1 MESTESSHSVV
12 RAGDLDGLRRVYSSE
27 GNLITRSGEEIFKVV
42 EGWDLDVI
50 SPWRR
55 ILPRTVFSGFG
66 GKTSSKLYITT
77 QRIVLVRDIDAWRQ
91 LKGELTPLG
100 LPTAAAKESR
110 LKELKAS
117 GARQFCEIWPQE
129 LRVAKKKRIERRWS
143 WLNLRLLGSDGDQY
157 AITVWK
163 TDGLDPDTLT
173 LIESQFSR

>member
-1 MESTESSHSVV
+1 M
-12 RAGDLDGLRRVYSSE
+12 YSSE
-27 GNLITRSGEEIFKVV
+27 GNLITRSGEEILKVV

-55 ILPRTVFSGFG
+55 ILARTVFSGFG

-117 GARQFCEIWPQE
+117 GARNFVKFGHKNFE
-129 LRVAKKKRIERRWS
+129 LPRRS
-143 WLNLRLLGSDGDQY
+143 
-157 AITVWK
+157 
-163 TDGLDPDTLT
+163 GLSVGGPG
-173 LIESQFSR
+173 